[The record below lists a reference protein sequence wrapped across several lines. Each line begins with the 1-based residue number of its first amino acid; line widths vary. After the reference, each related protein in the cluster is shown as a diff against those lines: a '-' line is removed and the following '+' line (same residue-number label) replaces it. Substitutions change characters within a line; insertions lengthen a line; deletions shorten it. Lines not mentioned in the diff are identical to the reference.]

1 MLNSATG
8 IPLDATCRQIIQ
20 LLTFSAAQAALYIPS
35 NWLTNGFLF
44 KVIDAATTTCNRT
57 HLIKY
62 PPTVSDFLTYWSYMW
77 SDHYQIT
84 DNLQLACAQASTSIA
99 TISLFRMALW
109 GEIVQTGRLDW
120 NSQDRPGPGQTKQ
133 KEQRK
138 DRQERHDWH
147 LNYAFQCTCVA
158 GQLSQFLSRYLFTF
172 RQSCY
177 SYCDF
182 LVWLQKIIFPNTWG
196 ANMAA
201 G

>member
-120 NSQDRPGPGQTKQ
+120 NSQDRPGQARTWTDEAERTEKGQTGKTWLTF
-133 KEQRK
+133 KLRFPV
-138 DRQERHDWH
+138 H
-147 LNYAFQCTCVA
+147 LCSRPAFAILIAIFVHVQAIMLFVLR
-158 GQLSQFLSRYLFTF
+158 LSSLTP
-172 RQSCY
+172 
-177 SYCDF
+177 
-182 LVWLQKIIFPNTWG
+182 KNNFP
-196 ANMAA
+196 
-201 G
+201 